1 MRLFAAADLPEAVRE
16 ALAQW
21 GVAAAGASTA
31 LRPVPA
37 ERLHLTL
44 VFLGSR
50 AAEEAERIGELVTAC
65 ADGPVPAE
73 LGDVLWLSP
82 RRPHVL
88 TVGLR
93 DPAGR
98 IGELQA
104 RVQHALVSGAGHQAE
119 RRRYLPHVTVAR
131 VRRDARLRPGDVA
144 LPQVPRASFALE
156 ALTLYRS
163 ETAPTRPP
171 SPRYEALAQV
181 PLQ

>member
-1 MRLFAAADLPEAVRE
+1 VRLFAAADLPQDVRE
-16 ALAQW
+16 ALGRW
-21 GVAAAGASTA
+21 GAAAAGESPA

-37 ERLHLTL
+37 DRLHLTL
-44 VFLGSR
+44 VFLGTR
-50 AAEEAERIGELVTAC
+50 DGDEAERIGELVTAC
-65 ADGPVPAE
+65 ADGAGGPVLAE

-104 RVQHALVSGAGHQAE
+104 RVQRALVSGAGHEAE

-131 VRRDARLRPGDVA
+131 VRKGARVRPAEVA
-144 LPQVPRASFALE
+144 LPAVPRASFALD

-163 ETAPTRPP
+163 HGGP
-171 SPRYEALAQV
+171 SPRYEALARV
-181 PLQ
+181 PL

>member
-1 MRLFAAADLPEAVRE
+1 VAVRLFAAADLPEGVRE
-16 ALAQW
+16 ALADW
-21 GVAAAGASTA
+21 GAAAAGASAA

-50 AAEEAERIGELVTAC
+50 AAEEAERIGELVTGC
-65 ADGPVPAE
+65 ADGAVPAA

-93 DPAGR
+93 DPTGR
-98 IGELQA
+98 IGELQG
-104 RVQHALVSGAGHQAE
+104 RVQDALVAGAGHEAE

-131 VRRDARLRPGDVA
+131 VRRGTRLSPGDLA
-144 LPQVPRASFALE
+144 LPEVPRAAFALE

-163 ETAPTRPP
+163 NLGP
-171 SPRYEALAQV
+171 SPRYEALARV
-181 PLQ
+181 PLA

>member
-1 MRLFAAADLPEAVRE
+1 VRLFAAADLPQDVRS
-16 ALAQW
+16 ALAGW
-21 GVAAAGASTA
+21 GAAAADASAA

-50 AAEEAERIGELVTAC
+50 AGEEAEGIGELVTAC
-65 ADGPVPAE
+65 ADGPVRAE
-73 LGDVLWLSP
+73 LGEVLWLSP

-104 RVQHALVSGAGHQAE
+104 RVQDALVAGAGHAPE

-131 VRRDARLRPGDVA
+131 VRRGARVRPGDVA
-144 LPQVPRASFALE
+144 LPRAPTAAFALE

-163 ETAPTRPP
+163 HGGP
-171 SPRYEALAQV
+171 SPRYEPLARV
-181 PLQ
+181 PLA